1 MQYNSPSITMA
12 CLAIGLALS
21 GCFASGPST
30 GEWVKQGVEG
40 NITARDLSMCQR
52 EARLVTREESKID
65 QDIIASRGSDWQ
77 TTGSYSSNV
86 SQMRDKSAAREQEM
100 VGRCMRNRGYAQ
112 GVAKKPAG

>member
-1 MQYNSPSITMA
+1 MQTNSLMIAIA
-12 CLAIGLALS
+12 CVATGLVLS
-21 GCFASGPST
+21 GCFQSGPSS
-30 GEWVKQGVEG
+30 GEWVKPGVDG
-40 NITARDLSMCQR
+40 SMTARDLSYCQR

-86 SQMRDKSAAREQEM
+86 AQMRDRSAVREREM
-100 VGRCMRNRGYAQ
+100 VGRCMRNRGYSQ